1 MTDRHPRRACLPTLM
16 LLPTLLLTSLLTLL
30 TPAPGL
36 AGADRSDRPI
46 EVFATAG
53 VGGVLAGER
62 VDGSGLIL
70 EAGGVINVW
79 RHHGVGV
86 RLQLQDGL
94 EPDSYASIARGV
106 AHQQRWALFWR
117 YRLRVGTVEP
127 YAVIEYGYES
137 LRLEGYDTAILRE
150 YNVSTNNLGLGLG
163 ARWRLSDLLAVQGDA
178 GWWLTPQGGNE
189 GEKRPQQWSV
199 RLGLG
204 VEY

>member
-1 MTDRHPRRACLPTLM
+1 MTLADRARILSLVILM
-16 LLPTLLLTSLLTLL
+16 AT
-30 TPAPGL
+30 AAVGL
-36 AGADRSDRPI
+36 AGEADATGRPI
-46 EVFATAG
+46 EVFASAG

-62 VDGSGLIL
+62 VDGSGPIL

-94 EPDSYASIARGV
+94 EPDSYASIARDV
-106 AHQQRWALFWR
+106 AHQQRWAVFWR
-117 YRLRVGTVEP
+117 WRLLVGDFQP

-137 LRLEGYDTAILRE
+137 LRLQGYETATLRE
-150 YNVSTNNLGLGLG
+150 FNVSTNNLGLGLG
-163 ARWRLSDLLAVQGDA
+163 ARWRLGELVALQGDA
-178 GWWLTPQGGNE
+178 GWWLTPQGGNI

>member
-1 MTDRHPRRACLPTLM
+1 MTDRHHRRTCLPI
-16 LLPTLLLTSLLTLL
+16 LTLL
-30 TPAPGL
+30 VALVAATPVL
-36 AGADRSDRPI
+36 AQPETPERPL

-70 EAGGVINVW
+70 EAGGVFNIW

-94 EPDSYASIARGV
+94 EPDSYAAIARAV
-106 AHQQRWALFWR
+106 SHQQRWALFWR
-117 YRLRVGTVEP
+117 YRLRVGTFEP

-137 LRLEGYDTAILRE
+137 LRLEGYETAALRE

-163 ARWRLSDLLAVQGDA
+163 ARWRVSDLLALQGDA

>member
-1 MTDRHPRRACLPTLM
+1 MTDRHHDTAGLPTRIRTLVLALTIM
-16 LLPTLLLTSLLTLL
+16 LTTALP
-30 TPAPGL
+30 AF
-36 AGADRSDRPI
+36 ADPPERPV

-70 EAGGVINVW
+70 EAGGVVNIW

-94 EPDSYASIARGV
+94 EPDSYASIARAV
-106 AHQQRWALFWR
+106 SHQQRWAVFWR
-117 YRLRVGTVEP
+117 YRLRVGTFEP

-137 LRLEGYDTAILRE
+137 LRLEGYETAALRE

-163 ARWRLSDLLAVQGDA
+163 ARWRLSELLALQGDA
-178 GWWLTPQGGNE
+178 GWWLTPQGGNA